1 MKNQLLLAPSYSL
14 LIAVNQERAQKKKR
28 KRKKKKKKKKKTPVE
43 EAGACVSSFACRVD
57 DSACSVGYWSIW
69 ADAVEIRHA
78 EKHNSQ

>member
-14 LIAVNQERAQKKKR
+14 LIAVNQERAQK
-28 KRKKKKKKKKKTPVE
+28 KKKKKKKKKTPVE

-69 ADAVEIRHA
+69 ADVVEIRHA
-78 EKHNSQ
+78 GKHNSQ

>member
-1 MKNQLLLAPSYSL
+1 MENQLLLAPSYSL
-14 LIAVNQERAQKKKR
+14 LIAVNQERAQKKK
-28 KRKKKKKKKKKTPVE
+28 KKKKKTPV

-78 EKHNSQ
+78 GKHNSQ